1 MKKTK
6 KKMVTA
12 CHRQQHNNNNTAAAV
27 TANDNDDIGLS
38 VAGHLCMTHS
48 IAVHDQHNCWWW
60 NQVPFAADLSKQWI
74 TLSTWMLELLWL
86 PCFLWH
92 AFPTVVVAA
101 AVSSSSSSKFWHA
114 VLKQYH
120 SPFAAQV
127 VILLCHN
134 NNSPSLS
141 KLGQQQRKMIV
152 RNFSILGSC
161 HANSR

>member
-12 CHRQQHNNNNTAAAV
+12 CNRQQHNNNNTAAAV

-38 VAGHLCMTHS
+38 VAGHLCRTHN

-60 NQVPFAADLSKQWI
+60 NQVPFSADLSKQWI

-101 AVSSSSSSKFWHA
+101 AVSSSSSKFWHA

-134 NNSPSLS
+134 NNSLSLS

-152 RNFSILGSC
+152 RNFPILGSC